1 MGIMPSEHEMGRDHV
16 RRIQAL
22 LDAGDGA
29 QALPVIHSY
38 RGLLASHI
46 QKENSVL
53 FPMADRLLDEARAAE
68 MSLEFDRIELER
80 VGEGRHEAYHRML
93 RALKERYL
101 A

>member
-1 MGIMPSEHEMGRDHV
+1 
-16 RRIQAL
+16 
-22 LDAGDGA
+22 
-29 QALPVIHSY
+29 
-38 RGLLASHI
+38 
-46 QKENSVL
+46 
-53 FPMADRLLDEARAAE
+53 MADRLLDEARAAE